1 MTVLA
6 TLSASPGVAGQ
17 RHALLAIGSGFT
29 GLTATKALKLSQMNI
44 TDALVFVTRIA
55 AQSISHLASQAPQ
68 WTPFVPAVVTASV
81 LIALAVAAVANIVEL
96 IAAPPSSG
104 WTVRS
109 ADTADSFY
117 APTLYSVRD
126 R

>member
-1 MTVLA
+1 MTIVT
-6 TLSASPGVAGQ
+6 TLSASRGVAGQ

-29 GLTATKALKLSQMNI
+29 GLTATKALKFSQMNI
-44 TDALVFVTRIA
+44 TDALVFVTRVA
-55 AQSISHLASQAPQ
+55 AQSISHLASQASQ

-81 LIALAVAAVANIVEL
+81 LLALAVAAVANIVEI

-109 ADTADSFY
+109 AETTDSFY
-117 APTLYSVRD
+117 ATTLYSVRG